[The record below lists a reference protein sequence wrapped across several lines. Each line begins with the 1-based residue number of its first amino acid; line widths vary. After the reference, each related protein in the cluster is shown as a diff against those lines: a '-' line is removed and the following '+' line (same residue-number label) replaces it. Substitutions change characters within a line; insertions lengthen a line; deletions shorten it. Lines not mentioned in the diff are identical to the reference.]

1 MVQRLSVRE
10 DLLSASFGLQLALTH
25 LVKSSRSFSLPL
37 MQSMSVSW
45 HVDDEIIVRVQ
56 SNYMTEI
63 SMESRVL
70 TWYTY
75 RAWRQILNRRRKH
88 IVSALTLRKRQRRK
102 DKAQ

>member
-1 MVQRLSVRE
+1 
-10 DLLSASFGLQLALTH
+10 
-25 LVKSSRSFSLPL
+25 

-56 SNYMTEI
+56 SNYMAEI

-75 RAWRQILNRRRKH
+75 RAWRQILDRRREH
-88 IVSALTLRKRQRRK
+88 IVSALTLCECQRRK
-102 DKAQ
+102 DETQ

>member
-1 MVQRLSVRE
+1 VRE
-10 DLLSASFGLQLALTH
+10 DLLSASFGLQLAKTH
-25 LVKSSRSFSLPL
+25 LLKSSRSFSLPL

-45 HVDDEIIVRVQ
+45 HVDDEIIVSVQ

-63 SMESRVL
+63 SIEFRIL

-75 RAWRQILNRRRKH
+75 RAWRQILDCRREH
-88 IVSALTLRKRQRRK
+88 IVPALTLRKRQRRK